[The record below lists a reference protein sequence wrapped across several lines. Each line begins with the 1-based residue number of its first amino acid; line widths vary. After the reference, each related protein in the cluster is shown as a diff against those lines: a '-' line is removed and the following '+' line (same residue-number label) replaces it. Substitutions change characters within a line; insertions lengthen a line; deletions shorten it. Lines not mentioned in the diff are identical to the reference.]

1 MIIGTT
7 PTFTLRL
14 KKICDVDL
22 TQVNNIYVTLKQGTI
37 LLTKT
42 GNDLQIVDSKAIRFS
57 LTQAE
62 SLNFALD
69 KVVELQINWTYIAN
83 NTVKRAASKVM
94 TINLDKQLLKQELS

>member
-14 KKICDVDL
+14 KKACDVDL
-22 TQVNNIYVTLKQGTI
+22 TQVNNIYVTLKQGATVI
-37 LLTKT
+37 TKT
-42 GNDLQIVDSKAIRFS
+42 GNDLVVTDSKTVQFS

-62 SLNFALD
+62 SLGFVID
-69 KVVELQINWTYIAN
+69 KSIELQVNWTYGSPLQ
-83 NTVKRAASKVM
+83 RAASKVI